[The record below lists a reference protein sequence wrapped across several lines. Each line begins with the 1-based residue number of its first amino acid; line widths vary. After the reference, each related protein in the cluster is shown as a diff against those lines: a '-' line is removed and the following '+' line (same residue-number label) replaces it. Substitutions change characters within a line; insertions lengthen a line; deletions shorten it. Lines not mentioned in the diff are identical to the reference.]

1 VFEAVYRCNQE
12 NAMPLLSAELINPS
26 YRRRLARSTLLAVLL
41 AISPV
46 LLASSDGTDPTF
58 DGDGRAI
65 VSFTFNNDTGRDVAI
80 DSAGRIVV
88 VGQVTIA
95 NSYDFGLARLNTDGS
110 LDQAFGGGDGLV
122 TTNIGNFINANSAE
136 EASAVAVDSQ
146 GRIVIGGWTDFV
158 GKKMA
163 LARYLA
169 DGTLDTSF
177 GGDGFVV
184 IRPDN
189 PAPGADLIAYPYN
202 DSEIL
207 DLVIGADDSI
217 VAVGKT
223 STALSGTSEDLVIA
237 RFAASGELDTSF
249 NGTGVVIRDV
259 ATGVDNAN
267 AVALDA
273 DGRVV
278 VAGMSDVMPGTGN
291 IFQMVVARLN
301 TDGTFDTNFDVD
313 GLLTLP
319 FTTQSDAQA
328 VVVQPDLKVV
338 VGGATAIPQDQ
349 FNRASFA
356 LARFNY
362 DGTLDSSFGN
372 GGKVITDLYPGSRI
386 VGLALGFD
394 GTITAA
400 GNGALQF
407 TTATNSFAVAR
418 YTADG
423 VLDPSFGLGGKASA
437 SFPGAGDGVMGGMAL
452 QADGKVVA
460 AGWVA
465 FGNVDDFAVMRFDN
479 APITLDQDGDGVPD
493 AQDNCPAVANADQ
506 ADSDGDGVGDAC
518 DMPLVSI
525 NDVSVT
531 EGNSGSTQATFTVS
545 LGYVST
551 STVTV
556 DYATVAGSA
565 AAGSDFVSATGTAT
579 IPAGQTS
586 TTVSVTVLGDTA
598 VEADETYRVIL
609 SNATNA
615 QVGDGEG
622 NGTILNDD
630 VPPPATADVTLGL
643 TASPTRVAPG
653 ATVTY
658 TITLGNRGP
667 DSARQLIVSDAL
679 PMSLVSCSTSV
690 GVVCG
695 GSGNTVMVLIPTLGV
710 KQTATITIVG
720 QVSPNATNNA
730 KLPNTASVSPGST
743 DPRLSNNSKT
753 VTVTVR
759 R

>member
-1 VFEAVYRCNQE
+1 
-12 NAMPLLSAELINPS
+12 MPLSATKLIGPS
-26 YRRRLARSTLLAVLL
+26 HRRLTRSSLLAALL
-41 AISPV
+41 AMSTV

-65 VSFTFNNDTGRDVAI
+65 VSFTFNHDTGRDVAL
-80 DSAGRIVV
+80 DAAGRIVV
-88 VGQVTIA
+88 VGQVT
-95 NSYDFGLARLNTDGS
+95 NSSYDFGLARLNTDGS
-110 LDQAFGGGDGLV
+110 LDQSFGGGDGLV
-122 TTNIGNFINANSAE
+122 TTNIGNFISANSAE
-136 EASAVAVDSQ
+136 EARAVAIDSQ
-146 GRIVIGGWTDFV
+146 GRIVIGGWTSFV

-169 DGTLDTSF
+169 DGALDTTF
-177 GGDGFVV
+177 GAGGFVV

-189 PAPGADLIAYPYN
+189 PTPGADMTASPYN
-202 DSEIL
+202 ESEIL

-223 STALSGTSEDLVIA
+223 STSLSGTSEDLVVA
-237 RFAASGELDTSF
+237 RFGSSGALDTSF

-278 VAGMSDVMPGTGN
+278 IAGMSDVTPGAGDAYH
-291 IFQMVVARLN
+291 MVVARLDA
-301 TDGTFDTNFDVD
+301 TGVFDINFDGD

-328 VVVQPDLKVV
+328 VVVQPDLKIV
-338 VGGATAIPQDQ
+338 VGGATADPLDQ
-349 FNRASFA
+349 FNRVDFA

-362 DGTLDSSFGN
+362 DGSLDSSFGN

-386 VGLALGFD
+386 VELALAPD

-407 TTATNSFAVAR
+407 TTATNSFAVTR
-418 YTADG
+418 YTSDG

-437 SFPGAGDGVMGGMAL
+437 SFPGAGDGEMGGMAL
-452 QADGKVVA
+452 QSDGKVVA

-465 FGNVDDFAVMRFDN
+465 ISNVSDFAVMRFDN
-479 APITLDQDGDGVPD
+479 GPITLDGDGDGVPD
-493 AQDNCPAVANADQ
+493 AQDNCPTVANADQ
-506 ADSDGDGVGDAC
+506 VDTDGDGIGDAC
-518 DMPLVSI
+518 DVPLVSI
-525 NDVSVT
+525 DDVSVT
-531 EGNSGSTQATFTVS
+531 EGNAGSTQATFTIS
-545 LGYVST
+545 LSYVST
-551 STVTV
+551 SNVTV

-565 AAGSDFVSATGTAT
+565 TSGSDFVSASGTAT

-586 TTVSVTVLGDTA
+586 TTVSVTIVGDTA
-598 VEADETYRVIL
+598 VEADETYRVML

-615 QVGDGEG
+615 QIGDGEG

-630 VPPPATADVTLGL
+630 APPPATADVTLGM
-643 TASPTRVAPG
+643 TVSSSRVAPG
-653 ATVTY
+653 SPVTY

-667 DSARQLIVSDAL
+667 NTANQLIVTDAL
-679 PMSLVSCSTSV
+679 PMSLVSCSTNV
-690 GVVCG
+690 GVACG
-695 GSGNTVMVLIPTLGV
+695 GSGDTVSVLIPTLAV

-720 QVSPNATNNA
+720 LVSPNATNNA
-730 KLPNTASVSPGST
+730 KLSNTAAVSPGST